1 VDADAVVVK
10 LSPNLDRLIYGTFLG
25 GGGDDNGRAGC
36 IGSDG
41 SVIAAGSS

>member
-25 GGGDDNGRAGC
+25 GGDDNGRAGC